1 MENSLRE
8 YREQYGLSQRELA
21 DCVSV
26 TRQTMNAIEG
36 DRYDPSV
43 ELVFKLA
50 AFFEC
55 PVEELFHPELD
66 VEPTVSERE
75 RHSTD

>member
-1 MENSLRE
+1 MDNSLGEFRE
-8 YREQYGLSQRELA
+8 EFGLSQRELA
-21 DCVSV
+21 RQIGV
-26 TRQTMNAIEG
+26 TRQTINAVEG

-55 PVEELFHPELD
+55 PVEELFHPD
-66 VEPTVSERE
+66 VDIETTVSDAGE
-75 RHSTD
+75 

>member
-1 MENSLRE
+1 MKNSLDD
-8 YREQYGLSQRELA
+8 YRSDFDISQQELA
-21 DCVSV
+21 NYVEV
-26 TRQTMNAIEG
+26 TRQTINAIER

-55 PVEELFHPELD
+55 SVGDLFHPD
-66 VEPTVSERE
+66 VGLKKTISEVE
-75 RHSTD
+75 

>member
-1 MENSLRE
+1 MDNSLNQ
-8 YREQYGLSQRELA
+8 YREEFGISQRRLA
-21 DCVSV
+21 EQLEV
-26 TRQTMNAIEG
+26 TRQTINAIER

-55 PVEELFHPELD
+55 AVEDLFHPD
-66 VEPTVSERE
+66 VDLNVTVS
-75 RHSTD
+75 DDID